1 MSMADISTALN
12 EYEKAYKLGKKEGLP
27 MEVLDNILKEKRIRT
42 PKEVSLGLV
51 QIQMDQ
57 IAGTK
62 TAGRST
68 AFSRSFYPIIKAPSE
83 FTSKWAT
90 LYVAHLN
97 EGIRDPIKVYEFMNK
112 FYVEEGN
119 KRVSVLRYFDAVSIP
134 AYVTRIIPPWSD
146 DKEIRIYYE
155 FMDFYSL
162 SQINYISFSQLGS
175 FAKLQQLIGKRPD
188 EVWTENDQIN
198 FRSVYNR
205 FELEYTALGGKKL
218 PIPVGDAFLFFIK
231 LYDYQTIDQMTTAQL
246 KNTIQ
251 KAWNEFKLLEH
262 DTSLELQMEP
272 ASDTDNKK
280 NLLTRL
286 LPASTSKL
294 NVAFIHEKSKDTS
307 SWTYSHE
314 LGRMHLEETF
324 TDEIRTISYEG
335 TTEENAD
342 AVLKEAIN
350 AGNNLIFTTTP
361 TLHKASLKAALA
373 HPDIKIL
380 NCSLNNTQ
388 KNMRTYYARMY
399 EAKFLMGAIAGAVS
413 MSGNIGYVADY
424 PIYGM
429 IANINAFALGAKM
442 VNPRAKIILEWSTIK
457 DHDMYEN
464 FAKYKVGVISGPDMP
479 LPGTSSR
486 RFGLYRY
493 NSENHTIMNL
503 AMPVWHWGKFY
514 EKLIRNI
521 MSGSWKADESNDETK
536 GLNYWWGMSAE
547 VIDLIYSKHLPIGT
561 SRLIDL
567 LKTSICQ
574 HNFNP
579 FSGIL
584 YSQTGL
590 VQDSEGKSMTPE
602 EIVKM
607 DWLAENVIGFIP
619 NMEDLTEGAKPVVQT
634 QGVKNT
640 ENI

>member
-1 MSMADISTALN
+1 MSVADTSAALN

-27 MEVLDNILKEKRIRT
+27 MIVLDEILKEKHIRA

-51 QIQMDQ
+51 QIQMNQ

-62 TAGRST
+62 TAGRGT
-68 AFSRSFYPIIKAPSE
+68 AFSRSFYPIIKSPSE
-83 FTSKWAT
+83 FTTKWT
-90 LYVAHLN
+90 QLYVAHLN
-97 EGIRDPIKVYEFMNK
+97 EGIRDPIKVYEFMNQ

-119 KRVSVLRYFDAVSIP
+119 KRVSVLKYFDAVSIP
-134 AYVTRIIPPWSD
+134 AYVTRIIPPWSNEKD
-146 DKEIRIYYE
+146 VRIYYE
-155 FMDFYSL
+155 FMDFYNL
-162 SQINYISFSQLGS
+162 SKINYIYFSQIGS

-188 EVWTENDQIN
+188 EVWTEDDQIN

-205 FELEYTALGGKKL
+205 FELEFQTLGGIKL
-218 PIPVGDAFLFFIK
+218 PISAGDAFLFFIK
-231 LYDYQTIDQMTTAQL
+231 LYDYHTIDQMTTAKL
-246 KNTIQ
+246 KETIA
-251 KAWNEFKLLEH
+251 KTWNEFKLLEH
-262 DTSLELQMEP
+262 DTALALQMEP
-272 ASDTDNKK
+272 ATDTKSKK
-280 NLLTRL
+280 NILTQL
-286 LPASTSKL
+286 LPTSSTKL
-294 NVAFIHEKSKDTS
+294 NVAFIHEKSKETS
-307 SWTYSHE
+307 AWTYSHE

-324 TDEIRTISYEG
+324 ADEIRTISYEG

-342 AVLKEAIN
+342 AVLEEVIN

-373 HPDIKIL
+373 HPNIKIL

-399 EAKFLMGAIAGAVS
+399 EAKFLMGAIAGAMS

-464 FAKYKVGVISGPDMP
+464 FAKYKVGVISGQDMTI
-479 LPGTSSR
+479 PGTSSR

-493 NSENHTIMNL
+493 NTEENTIVNL

-521 MSGSWKADESNDETK
+521 ISGSWKVDELSDETK

-547 VIDLIYSKHLPIGT
+547 VIDVIYSKHLPIGT

-567 LKTSICQ
+567 LKTNICE

-579 FSGIL
+579 FSGTL
-584 YSQTGL
+584 YSQEGL
-590 VQDSEGKSMTPE
+590 VQDSEGKTMTPE

-607 DWLAENVIGFIP
+607 NWLAENVIGFIP
-619 NMEDLTEGAKPVVQT
+619 KMEDLTEGAKPVVQT
-634 QGVKNT
+634 QGIENT
-640 ENI
+640 EL